1 MEIDCP
7 ETCPYLKRHEA
18 FQREKHAA
26 RYRKVW
32 TEVNADIAQ
41 DRDTLQHVFFLERM
55 LLAVSA
61 RVPGITDE
69 QVATSLSDLRARLS
83 PIELIAQPGT
93 PLLTVTRLDEVTLTA
108 YVPERSLGLVKL
120 GQEVQVSVDSYPDE
134 YFTGTVVYI
143 SPNALFTPKNIQ
155 LKEEREKMVFAVKI
169 SLPNPEQKL
178 KPGMPADARILTGVE
193 GK

>member
-7 ETCPYLKRHEA
+7 EMCPYLKRHEA

-93 PLLTVTRLDEVTLTA
+93 PLGRPLWEGISQLIEEGKIDR
-108 YVPERSLGLVKL
+108 ERIRAA
-120 GQEVQVSVDSYPDE
+120 VDRIARVLERMRDPS
-134 YFTGTVVYI
+134 
-143 SPNALFTPKNIQ
+143 SPRAF
-155 LKEEREKMVFAVKI
+155 
-169 SLPNPEQKL
+169 
-178 KPGMPADARILTGVE
+178 LTGLAGFVPPSE
-193 GK
+193 WQNEPRLIITPSDLD